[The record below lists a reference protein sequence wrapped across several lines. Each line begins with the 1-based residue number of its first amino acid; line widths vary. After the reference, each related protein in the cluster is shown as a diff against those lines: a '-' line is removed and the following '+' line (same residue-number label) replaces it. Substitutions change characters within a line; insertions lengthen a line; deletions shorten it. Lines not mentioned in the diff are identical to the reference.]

1 MISRVEFR
9 YRLLA
14 GSYEIAMR
22 VSVVRNTLRS
32 ILRPYSELYIVGEAT
47 DGEDAVI
54 KVAQLQPDVVIMD
67 IVMPRLDGIAAAR
80 QIHTVSPQIPIVG
93 LSLHA
98 KSNEVN
104 AMVQAGAFDVINKE
118 RAIDDLYDAIQR
130 AVAVPRRHVTAKD
143 TSDLMKPAQD
153 NAEDTPSISQAV
165 A

>member
-1 MISRVEFR
+1 
-9 YRLLA
+9 
-14 GSYEIAMR
+14 MR
-22 VSVVRNTLRS
+22 VVLVDDQSVVRDTLRS
-32 ILRPYSELYIVGEAT
+32 ILRPYSEVDIVAEAT

-67 IVMPRLDGIAAAR
+67 IIMPRLDGIAAAR

-98 KSNEVN
+98 KSYEVN